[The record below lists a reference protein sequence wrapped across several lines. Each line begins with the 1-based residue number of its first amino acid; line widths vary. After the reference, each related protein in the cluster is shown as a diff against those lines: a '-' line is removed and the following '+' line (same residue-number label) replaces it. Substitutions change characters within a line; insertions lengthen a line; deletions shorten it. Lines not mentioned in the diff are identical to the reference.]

1 MYTCATMAYSI
12 QLQTTLTD
20 ICGVQKQEKSIQTS
34 NKHFMKNVKECT
46 DVIVKKEKSVGTR
59 LGHSYYTLHTC
70 WTYDTLHRCLILYV
84 V

>member
-1 MYTCATMAYSI
+1 MYTCATIAYSI
-12 QLQTTLTD
+12 QLQNTLTD

-34 NKHFMKNVKECT
+34 NKKHFMKNVNECR
-46 DVIVKKEKSVGTR
+46 DVIVKKKIETR